1 VIVVN
6 TRRILVVDDE
16 PSFVVNVVSFLEM
29 HGYTC
34 SSASSGVE
42 ALALIK
48 KERPDVVI
56 LDVLMPAMDGYSLY
70 KSLGRERKDIYWI
83 VVTAKSKLHSLFEI
97 EEINKI
103 YTKPLDL
110 DVIKRDIEEYFLNK
124 DLEGG
129 SAGSS

>member
-1 VIVVN
+1 MSGVN

-29 HGYTC
+29 HGYEC
-34 SSASSGVE
+34 LSASSGVE

-48 KERPDVVI
+48 KERPAVVI

-70 KSLGRERKDIYWI
+70 KSLGRQRQDIYWI
-83 VVTAKSKLHSLFEI
+83 IVTAKAKLHSLFEI
-97 EEINKI
+97 EDINKI

-110 DVIKRDIEEYFLNK
+110 AVIKHDIDEYFSR
-124 DLEGG
+124 DDPA
-129 SAGSS
+129 SDS